1 MLIRLLVALLLAS
14 PLLAVAPPAPAQ
26 EQAQLDLLVERTRAA
41 FNVPGIAVAVVKD
54 GQVVAAKGYGV
65 RKLGEA
71 APVTPRTLFG
81 IASNTKIF
89 TAVALAILVDEGRLA
104 WDDRVVDRLPG
115 FQMSDAYVTR
125 EMRIR
130 DLLCHRSGLGLGAGD
145 LLFFPGTDL
154 SSQDILYRLRFVPLA
169 TSFRSAY
176 AYDNILYTVA
186 GELIRQVAGQPW
198 ATFIRER
205 IFVPLA
211 MTDSRTSILDVRPG
225 EDVVAPHALDEGRLV
240 PLAHEGLDNSA
251 PAGAIVSSARDL
263 AKWVTV
269 LMNKGDLGNGRRL
282 FSETQAREL
291 WAPLTLTPV
300 PDPPAPLAEMR
311 AHFSAYAMGE
321 GLRDYRGQ
329 FMVSHTGGLQGMVS
343 MVTMF
348 PERRLAVIVLTN
360 QEVAA
365 AFQAIT
371 YQTADAYLGAPAK
384 DWVAAFQ
391 ESAQARKAQGQAE
404 VARAASVRAAASKP
418 ALPLAT
424 YAGRFRDP
432 WYGDVRVEARDGKL
446 SIRFSH
452 SPALTGTL
460 EHWQYDTFVA
470 RWRDR
475 TLDADA
481 YVTFALNPDGSV
493 AQVRMR
499 PVSPST
505 DFSFDFQD
513 LVLTPV
519 AEGTAPY

>member
-186 GELIRQVAGQPW
+186 G
-198 ATFIRER
+198 
-205 IFVPLA
+205 
-211 MTDSRTSILDVRPG
+211 
-225 EDVVAPHALDEGRLV
+225 
-240 PLAHEGLDNSA
+240 
-251 PAGAIVSSARDL
+251 
-263 AKWVTV
+263 
-269 LMNKGDLGNGRRL
+269 
-282 FSETQAREL
+282 
-291 WAPLTLTPV
+291 
-300 PDPPAPLAEMR
+300 
-311 AHFSAYAMGE
+311 
-321 GLRDYRGQ
+321 
-329 FMVSHTGGLQGMVS
+329 
-343 MVTMF
+343 
-348 PERRLAVIVLTN
+348 
-360 QEVAA
+360 
-365 AFQAIT
+365 
-371 YQTADAYLGAPAK
+371 
-384 DWVAAFQ
+384 
-391 ESAQARKAQGQAE
+391 
-404 VARAASVRAAASKP
+404 
-418 ALPLAT
+418 
-424 YAGRFRDP
+424 
-432 WYGDVRVEARDGKL
+432 
-446 SIRFSH
+446 
-452 SPALTGTL
+452 
-460 EHWQYDTFVA
+460 
-470 RWRDR
+470 
-475 TLDADA
+475 
-481 YVTFALNPDGSV
+481 
-493 AQVRMR
+493 
-499 PVSPST
+499 
-505 DFSFDFQD
+505 
-513 LVLTPV
+513 
-519 AEGTAPY
+519 